1 MTKAIRIAAALVLR
15 PDGKT
20 LLVRKRGTTAFMQPG
35 GKLEP
40 RETPEMALI
49 RELFEELGLTAETKD
64 LTFLGGFQAAA
75 ANEPDHTVVADIFR
89 LQVGNIAITA
99 AAEIEEICWVS
110 PQDPGNITMAPL
122 TEHHVLPFH
131 RQQSHPRC
139 D

>member
-1 MTKAIRIAAALVLR
+1 MR

-40 RETPEMALI
+40 RETPETALI

-99 AAEIEEICWVS
+99 AAEIEEIRWVS

-131 RQQSHPRC
+131 RRQGTSAM
-139 D
+139 